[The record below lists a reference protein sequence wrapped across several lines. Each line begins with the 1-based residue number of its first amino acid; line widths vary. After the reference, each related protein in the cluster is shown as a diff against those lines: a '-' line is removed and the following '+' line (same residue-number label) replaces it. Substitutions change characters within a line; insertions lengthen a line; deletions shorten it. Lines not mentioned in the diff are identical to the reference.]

1 MLSNNKVLMSLIKV
15 LLNKNEPIN
24 FIDII
29 NEVLLENKEKTRQ
42 YVYNLLVTNKDLFS
56 RVKRGYYMILD
67 KEYAYKRYN
76 DLKIRKIKSRIPI
89 NGLTVKNNS
98 PHLHIDSEEKELN
111 IEKHLSFIKQIAI
124 RASKVFKLDVQDVF
138 NEAIL
143 LAYQHKDKYD
153 YTEGKPTTFLNNQIA
168 PRLYN
173 KIKRELLPNYFHST
187 ENEDGEKV
195 QERVLVREEFLYDP
209 INNDDGKNDILINH
223 IDPSDIFNEL
233 DYDKRDQI
241 DTSYNTEYNELKEII
256 KESFH
261 SSGLNENEIFCLSKK
276 FAIDSDKE
284 ETLEE
289 IGNKLNKT
297 RERVRQIII
306 KGCKKLG
313 KNRKLMQLYKYID

>member
-15 LLNKNEPIN
+15 LLNSDKPMNS
-24 FIDII
+24 IDII
-29 NEVLLENKEKTRQ
+29 NEVLLDNKEKTKQ
-42 YVYNLLVTNKDLFS
+42 YIYNLIVTNKDLFS
-56 RVKRGYYMILD
+56 RVKRGYYTILD

-76 DLKIRKIKSRIPI
+76 DLKIRKIKNRIPI
-89 NGLTVKNNS
+89 NGLIVKNNS
-98 PHLHIDSEEKELN
+98 PHLHVDSEEKELN

-124 RASKVFKLDVQDVF
+124 RASKIFRLDVHDVF

-143 LAYQHKDKYD
+143 LAYQYKDKYD
-153 YTEGKPTTFLNNQIA
+153 YKEGKPTTFLNNQIA

-187 ENEDGEKV
+187 ENENGEKV

-241 DTSYNTEYNELKEII
+241 DTSYNAEYNELKEMI

-306 KGCKKLG
+306 KGCKKLE
-313 KNRKLMQLYKYID
+313 KNRKLIQLYKYLD